1 METIIKFMQS
11 HPLISWNGIEKQLQ
25 LNRNTLKQGKT
36 ITKHLEQIK
45 QLLNNY
51 GLSYDIIIKAS
62 FYLIAGLTVLFAL
75 FVVLSRNIFH
85 AAVYLA
91 MGLLGIAS
99 VYLYLDA
106 EFLAVVQVL
115 IYVGAIMTLFIFTVM
130 LTSDII
136 DTGPIS
142 GMFSRISV
150 SALASLAIFFI
161 LTKVITMTAWKAV
174 LPAEAAVS
182 LSQLGKSLMLQYALP
197 FEVISL
203 ISLAALIGAI
213 VIGKA
218 EKK

>member
-1 METIIKFMQS
+1 MRKNMM
-11 HPLISWNGIEKQLQ
+11 NGL
-25 LNRNTLKQGKT
+25 T
-36 ITKHLEQIK
+36 
-45 QLLNNY
+45 QLLSSH
-51 GLSYDIIIKAS
+51 GLSYDIIIKVS

-91 MGLLGIAS
+91 MVLLGIAS
-99 VYLYLDA
+99 FYLYLDA

-115 IYVGAIMTLFIFTVM
+115 IYVGAIVTLFIFTVM
-130 LTSDII
+130 LTADII

-142 GMFSRISV
+142 GMLSRISV

-182 LSQLGKSLMLQYALP
+182 LSQLGKSLMLEYALP

>member
-1 METIIKFMQS
+1 MMNG
-11 HPLISWNGIEKQLQ
+11 LI
-25 LNRNTLKQGKT
+25 
-36 ITKHLEQIK
+36 
-45 QLLNNY
+45 QLLSSY
-51 GLSYDIIIKAS
+51 GIPHDFIIKAA
-62 FYLIAGLTVLFAL
+62 FYSTAGMTVLFAL
-75 FVVLSRNIFH
+75 LVVLSRNIFH

-91 MGLLGIAS
+91 AVLLGIAS

-115 IYVGAIMTLFIFTVM
+115 IYVGAIVTLFIFTVM
-130 LTSDII
+130 LTADI
-136 DTGPIS
+136 DTGPVR
-142 GMFSRISV
+142 GMFRRISV

-174 LPAEAAVS
+174 VPAEAAVS